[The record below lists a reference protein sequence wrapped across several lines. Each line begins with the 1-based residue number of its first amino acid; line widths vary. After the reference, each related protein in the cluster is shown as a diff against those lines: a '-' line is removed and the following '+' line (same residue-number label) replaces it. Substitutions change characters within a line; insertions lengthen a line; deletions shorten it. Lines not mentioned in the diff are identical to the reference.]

1 MGLYFRGSAEDCTP
15 FGVMISWFILNLR
28 IASNQ
33 EVRENLNPLKFNTPT
48 LCIPVFMAAVF
59 TMKIL
64 IWTLKMH

>member
-1 MGLYFRGSAEDCTP
+1 MP

-33 EVRENLNPLKFNTPT
+33 EVRENLNPLKFTALT
-48 LCIPVFMAAVF
+48 LCIPVFMAAMY